1 MYVGKLP
8 AGSPEKWK
16 EVFAGLIVDPSQV
29 EIEKPLNEGELAT
42 TCRDSLLVSF
52 LDRFLNYS
60 SGLAQSFHAANFIAK
75 SLRCGYETS
84 SGCENEKWG
93 EA

>member
-1 MYVGKLP
+1 M
-8 AGSPEKWK
+8 
-16 EVFAGLIVDPSQV
+16 FAGLIVDPSQV

-52 LDRFLNYS
+52 LDRFFYYS
-60 SGLAQSFHAANFIAK
+60 SGLAQSFHAANFITK
-75 SLRCGYETS
+75 SLRCRKTGYETS